1 MKESKRAG
9 VSPRRPIAGGS
20 LAFKAGGRGGATT
33 PPPPALLAHVEHQKT
48 GRVEGAQDRADEEDG
63 QTRGS
68 ESKRGLHKEAQ

>member
-1 MKESKRAG
+1 MCGGKSKAPG
-9 VSPRRPIAGGS
+9 RRSASSLSEQGG
-20 LAFKAGGRGGATT
+20 L
-33 PPPPALLAHVEHQKT
+33 PPAVLAHVEHQKN

>member
-9 VSPRRPIAGGS
+9 VGPRRPVEGWRPRFQS
-20 LAFKAGGRGGATT
+20 RGGL
-33 PPPPALLAHVEHQKT
+33 PPPDPPAVLAHVEHQKN